1 MMLKPDLILL
11 LLGIVPI
18 ALACL
23 WATYRVDRAAERRDA
38 AQLDQWTSHLR
49 PPPP

>member
-11 LLGIVPI
+11 LLGVAAI

-23 WATYRVDRAAERRDA
+23 WVTFLVDRASEKRHA

-49 PPPP
+49 PRR

>member
-11 LLGIVPI
+11 LLGIAAI

-23 WATYRVDRAAERRDA
+23 WATFLVDRAAEKR
-38 AQLDQWTSHLR
+38 QLDQWTSHLR
-49 PPPP
+49 PPP